1 MLAEG
6 LKVSNSEAIEEQ
18 VTSDYVI
25 TSGDGYTPFVA
36 GVGDALAASPVPEV
50 VTSVRTDV
58 AEVNSDDTGIGG
70 VDPDTITS
78 AYVFD
83 WTEGD
88 DAVLASLGTT
98 GAIVSED
105 YADDHG
111 VGIGTR
117 LRVLSVDNR
126 TADVRVVGIYDP
138 HPFYPL
144 LDEVTVSTELFDTL
158 YNRPQ
163 NQWTWANV
171 PGEPSD
177 ESKAQ
182 LEEAVAG
189 YPDAQ
194 VETRE
199 EWVQREDDDIS
210 SFLTFLYVLLALAV
224 IISIFGM
231 INTLVLSVH
240 ERTREIGM
248 LRAIGMTRRQ
258 TRRMI
263 RQEGIITALI
273 GAAIGLPLGIF
284 LAALVTRA
292 LADFNLTFSI
302 PWTQL
307 AILTVVAIVVG
318 IVAAITPARRAAKLD
333 PLRAISYE

>member
-1 MLAEG
+1 
-6 LKVSNSEAIEEQ
+6 
-18 VTSDYVI
+18 
-25 TSGDGYTPFVA
+25 
-36 GVGDALAASPVPEV
+36 
-50 VTSVRTDV
+50 V
-58 AEVNSDDTGIGG
+58 AEVNSDDTEFGGI
-70 VDPDTITS
+70 DPDTITS

-88 DAVLASLGTT
+88 DEVLASLGTT

-105 YADDHG
+105 YADDHA
-111 VGIGTR
+111 VEVGTR
-117 LRVLSVDNR
+117 LRLLSVDNR

-144 LDEVTVSTELFDTL
+144 LDSVTVSTQLFDTL
-158 YNRPQ
+158 YNRPR

-171 PGEPSD
+171 RGEPS
-177 ESKAQ
+177 EASKAQ

-199 EWVQREDDDIS
+199 EWIQREDDDIS

-231 INTLVLSVH
+231 INTLVLSVY

-273 GAAIGLPLGIF
+273 GAALGLPLGIF

-292 LADFNLTFSI
+292 LGDFNLTFSI

-333 PLRAISYE
+333 PLQAISYE